1 MRMNLK
7 KQINKQVVERRQQ
20 NEVTSKAEKMRT
32 NLLDSLKKRV
42 QKRKDDNTYSQQF
55 QMVNSMTIV
64 AEPPLGIANTDI
76 EPSVEADVAD
86 TITESDEVQE

>member
-1 MRMNLK
+1 MK
-7 KQINKQVVERRQQ
+7 
-20 NEVTSKAEKMRT
+20 S

-42 QKRKDDNTYSQQF
+42 QKRKDNNTHSQQF

-64 AEPPLGIANTDI
+64 AEPPLNIANTDI
-76 EPSVEADVAD
+76 EPSVEADAAD

>member
-1 MRMNLK
+1 
-7 KQINKQVVERRQQ
+7 
-20 NEVTSKAEKMRT
+20 MRT
-32 NLLDSLKKRV
+32 NLLDSLKKQV

-64 AEPPLGIANTDI
+64 AEPSQSIHDTDI
-76 EPSVEADVAD
+76 EPSVEAVEAD